1 MSRTTTHDHDVSGH
15 VALPFRVHHKKE
27 IDWMD
32 GRKGARRTMA
42 HAQDFFA
49 LIHVEIFGGDDFDFE
64 HVGVLH
70 DLQVVSSA
78 TATASAV
85 VVVVRHVVLLMIF
98 YKFVLF

>member
-27 IDWMD
+27 IDWMEE
-32 GRKGARRTMA
+32 RARRTMA
-42 HAQDFFA
+42 NAQEFFA

-78 TATASAV
+78 TATAV